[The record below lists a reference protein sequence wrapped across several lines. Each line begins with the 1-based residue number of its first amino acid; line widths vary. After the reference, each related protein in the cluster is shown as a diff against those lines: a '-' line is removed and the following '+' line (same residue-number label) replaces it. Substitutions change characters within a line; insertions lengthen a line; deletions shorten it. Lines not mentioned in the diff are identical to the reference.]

1 MFSRFFKKSQPA
13 DQREHYRRTAGQKAT
28 LGVRLALPTG
38 EVLPGE
44 LLDVS
49 AGGAAVCFNTDLA
62 TMLKVESPCEL
73 RFTSLTKGNIKV
85 QAIVRSCP
93 RADAPNRFG
102 FQIQDQGDLF
112 RQLDESFYKYFN
124 RRRWVRAQSAL
135 DRRVTAEV
143 AIGQTA
149 IAIDVFDL
157 SREGVSFVVPA
168 DMAESIKSDTSL
180 EVTIP
185 VPRVD
190 TKVTFYGLVR
200 HRTATPQGLRVGC
213 TLEPADGK
221 SGKKPSKKDLA
232 ALEGFIAKRVE
243 EMERYN
249 SAFR

>member
-13 DQREHYRRTAGQKAT
+13 DQREHYRRTAGQKPT
-28 LGVRLALPTG
+28 LGVKVVLQTG

-49 AGGAAVCFNTDLA
+49 AGGAAVRFNTDLTA
-62 TMLKVESPCEL
+62 ALKVGSSCEL

-85 QAIVRSCP
+85 QAVVRSCP

-102 FQIQDQGDLF
+102 FQIPDQADLF

-124 RRRWVRAQSAL
+124 RRRWARAQPAL
-135 DRRVTAEV
+135 DRHVIAEV
-143 AIGQTA
+143 AIGETSTEL
-149 IAIDVFDL
+149 DVFDL
-157 SREGVSFVVPA
+157 SREGVSFMVPA
-168 DMAESIKSDTSL
+168 DVAESIQADTSL
-180 EVTIP
+180 QVTIP

-190 TKVTFYGLVR
+190 IAVTFYGLVR
-200 HRTATPQGLRVGC
+200 HRTATTQGLRVGC
-213 TLEPADGK
+213 TLEPAEGK

-232 ALEGFIAKRVE
+232 ALQEFIAKRVE